1 VEDTLMR
8 GPSSPYA
15 FIAYRSSRA
24 FFWASTAQ
32 HLETRGRVRD
42 LIGAAAM
49 LLGIVAWGGVF
60 VLLAG

>member
-1 VEDTLMR
+1 MR

-15 FIAYRSSRA
+15 FIAHRSSRA

-32 HLETRGRVRD
+32 HLETRLETRRRVRD